1 MVRFGDSQVLI
12 EISTGGRDAE
22 EYWRSLYDSLLEVV
36 AYAALAEGSGGAVF
50 EVTGLL
56 RQLLPG
62 GQDNV

>member
-1 MVRFGDSQVLI
+1 MVRFGDSKVLV
-12 EISTGGRDAE
+12 EISAGGRDAE
-22 EYWRSLYDSLLEVV
+22 EFWRGLYDSLLEVV